1 MADTEEPQTPGAS
14 TGASTAPGAEPANR
28 ENFDTSLPGSTVAVP
43 PLWNGDG
50 FRQESAIPAP
60 PPRKPPPLRN
70 STIAPWVLAARQ
82 QDVQEDEE
90 GREDDF
96 LGSDEGTPRSG
107 QEGSQM
113 SAGSMTGSAA
123 SMPYSMDSQPPVEP
137 DANYGGVTLSQLEEF
152 LAVRKGMRMACG
164 TLPLT
169 FGIWLAYV
177 FLVMAVGEAEG
188 PFQTANLIKA
198 TVEEAVAQ
206 RPHRLWGSQSFRL
219 DEMEDFEDISWW
231 MRSALA
237 PTLDPQFEA
246 FSSSVKIVGFARV
259 VQTKG
264 PEAACAGLTPNMIKF
279 YPGACYP
286 SALPGTILGNLEA
299 SDVDDAF
306 QGLGPDRPVEYE
318 AWIDA
323 GRPIEEVQSRIDN
336 LIRYNWID
344 RRTQNVQI
352 DAFFVNLQTT
362 VYARMELRIQVYREG
377 LIKSLLRVVPVR
389 SRVVTHWSHIFLNL
403 CFVILLIVQIG
414 SFVQQSYAE
423 YERGLWRLHFW
434 DVWTW
439 LDLLSILVAV
449 VIVFMAIAFVVST
462 EFFTSMISELGN
474 LPSFSVLAAPDSRK
488 VQSILENRQFRG
500 QCAKLLDAVDN
511 VLSLSMW
518 LRYMT
523 AWYAVCLCLRFYR
536 GFTGQPR
543 TAVILQSVMY
553 MSNLF
558 LHYLVVFL
566 VVCGNFALS
575 GYILFGEQVLEWS
588 TFGGSIITLTQVLL
602 GEFDY
607 AALKNVAPVL
617 AMIWWWSFFLTT
629 TVVLSKVLTAAVLQL
644 FLEVRQAL
652 GEPGIGLPRQIWAVM
667 KNLWHQRSYEGSMK
681 SVPDDD
687 LLKMLAE
694 DLDPAHVKKLMQMKT
709 DRRLCTREDLARAE
723 KDVRVD
729 VDFLVKRGMDPAS
742 AERLIERT
750 SRWALGISTTTSAT
764 NRLMLLVA
772 KQMEYLSREAD
783 RIQRKVRHRVD
794 RAAQSADR
802 VDVKHAKCAALAK
815 RLRRAQQI
823 PAGWTAHRDETGRRF
838 LRHEESGLTSWTLP
852 RALV

>member
-1 MADTEEPQTPGAS
+1 MDEPPEISRSQ
-14 TGASTAPGAEPANR
+14 
-28 ENFDTSLPGSTVAVP
+28 SLPPGCIMEKKELEEATRLDLQRLRAE
-43 PLWNGDG
+43 
-50 FRQESAIPAP
+50 QEIPAP

-82 QDVQEDEE
+82 QDVIQAEE
-90 GREDDF
+90 EEAREDDF
-96 LGSDEGTPRSG
+96 IGSDEGTPRSG
-107 QEGSQM
+107 QGSQL
-113 SAGSMTGSAA
+113 SAASMTGSAA

-164 TLPLT
+164 TLPMT

-177 FLVMAVGEAEG
+177 FLVMTIGEAEE
-188 PFQTANLIKA
+188 PFQTAHLIKA
-198 TVEEAVAQ
+198 TLEETVAE
-206 RPHRLWGSQSFRL
+206 RPHPLGGSRRFRV
-219 DEMEDFEDISWW
+219 DEMEDFDDIPWW
-231 MRSALA
+231 IRNALV
-237 PTLDPQFEA
+237 PTVDPATDA
-246 FSSSVKIVGFARV
+246 FSASVKIVGFARV

-264 PEAACAGLTPNMIKF
+264 TVSGCDGLTRNMVNF

-286 SALPGTILGNLEA
+286 AALPGTYLGNFGA
-299 SDVDDAF
+299 FDVDDAF
-306 QGLGPDRPVEYE
+306 QALGPDRPVEYE
-318 AWIDA
+318 AWIDS
-323 GRPIEEVQSRIDN
+323 GRPVEEVQSRIDS
-336 LIRYNWID
+336 LIQNNWID
-344 RRTQNVQI
+344 RRTQTVQL

-362 VYARMELRIQVYREG
+362 VYVRMKLRIQVYREG
-377 LIKSLLRVVPVR
+377 LISSELSLVPMRAQVVN
-389 SRVVTHWSHIFLNL
+389 HWSHIFLNL
-403 CFVILLIVQIG
+403 CFVILLTVQIL
-414 SFVQQSYAE
+414 SFLQQSHAE
-423 YERGLWRLHFW
+423 YERGLWQLHFW
-434 DVWTW
+434 DIWTW
-439 LDLLSILVAV
+439 LDMLSIVVAL
-449 VIVFMAIAFVVST
+449 VIVFMGIAFMVGTESFTMMVSK
-462 EFFTSMISELGN
+462 LGAM
-474 LPSFSVLAAPDSRK
+474 PEWSVLAAPASRK
-488 VQSILENRQFRG
+488 VQSILENRAFRG
-500 QCAKLLDAVDN
+500 QCTELLNAVDG
-511 VLSLSMW
+511 VLGLSMW
-518 LRYMT
+518 LRFMT

-553 MSNLF
+553 MTNLF

-575 GYILFGEQVLEWS
+575 GYILFGEQVRDWS

-607 AALKNVAPVL
+607 AAMKNVAPVL
-617 AMIWWWSFFLTT
+617 ALIWWWSFFLTT

-652 GEPGIGLPRQIWAVM
+652 GEPGIGLPRQILAVM
-667 KNLWHQRSYEGSMK
+667 KNIWHQRSYEGSMK

-687 LLKMLAE
+687 LLKMLAK

-723 KDVRVD
+723 KDVHVD
-729 VDFLVKRGMDPAS
+729 VEFLVKRGMDPAS
-742 AERLIERT
+742 AERLIDRT
-750 SRWALGISTTTSAT
+750 SKWALGISTTTSAT

-772 KQMEYLSREAD
+772 KQMEYLSREVL

-823 PAGWTAHRDETGRRF
+823 PAGWTAHRDENGRRF